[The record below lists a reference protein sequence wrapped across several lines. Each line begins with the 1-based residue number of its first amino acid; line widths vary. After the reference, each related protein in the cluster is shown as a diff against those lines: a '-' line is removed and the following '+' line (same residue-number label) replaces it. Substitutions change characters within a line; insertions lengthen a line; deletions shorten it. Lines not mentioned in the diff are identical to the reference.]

1 MTAEL
6 SLVFGLL
13 CVALAVTR
21 GLSAS
26 IDRRPIWP
34 AMALGG
40 IGIAL
45 LAMAWQ
51 ADPDGVQVADV
62 PVAIVKLF
70 RAVVD

>member
-13 CVALAVTR
+13 CVALSVTR

-26 IDRRPIWP
+26 IDKRPVWP
-34 AMALGG
+34 AVFLGL
-40 IGIAL
+40 IGVAL
-45 LAMAWQ
+45 LAIAWQ

-62 PVAIVKLF
+62 PVAIVKLY
-70 RAVVD
+70 RAVMD